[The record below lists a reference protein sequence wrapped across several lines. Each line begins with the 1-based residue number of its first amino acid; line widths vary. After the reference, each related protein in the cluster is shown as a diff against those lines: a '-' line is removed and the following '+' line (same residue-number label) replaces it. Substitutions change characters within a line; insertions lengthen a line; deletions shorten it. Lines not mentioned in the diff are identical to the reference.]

1 MSRTLRPLAALA
13 VLAAISAGCGGT
25 GSSGDTSTAA
35 PAGKTGTVSSSTG
48 TASSTG
54 TGGNS
59 TATPREKA
67 VKFAECM
74 RENGYADFPDPKA
87 SGEFPSF
94 GISVTPA
101 VWVKAL
107 RACKEL
113 QPPGSF
119 SAHLSPKELSAAR
132 KFAQCVREHGVKDF
146 PDPVQGQPII
156 DTTII
161 PSANRPG
168 GMAILNAAT
177 QKCGALMGDLSGDG
191 AGGTGG

>member
-1 MSRTLRPLAALA
+1 MTRTLRPLAALA
-13 VLAAISAGCGGT
+13 VVGMVAVISAGCGGT
-25 GSSGDTSTAA
+25 SSSGDTSTAA
-35 PAGKTGTVSSSTG
+35 PVSS
-48 TASSTG
+48 AG
-54 TGGNS
+54 TGGNKS
-59 TATPREKA
+59 ATAREKA
-67 VKFAECM
+67 VKFAACM